1 MQLDPHQQKRNFTF
15 LVLFKELSGLNDPR
29 VHKHPIKPLNH
40 TELVDS
46 CSMLISYTDMV
57 SIKCFVMRE
66 ANLAL
71 FHWVPMLV
79 EQIHL
84 NLT

>member
-1 MQLDPHQQKRNFTF
+1 MQLDPHQQKRTFAF
-15 LVLFKELSGLNDPR
+15 LVLLKELSGLNDPR

-57 SIKCFVMRE
+57 SIKWFDKRG
-66 ANLAL
+66 ADLPL

-84 NLT
+84 NLS